1 MQPRSGGIALGIAL
15 ALGLTVLTAPGF
27 GLLAA
32 LAILIVAGVFLLP
45 RVALAVF
52 ALFLVLQPATVNLA
66 GGRDSALGDA
76 LQRVDEIILLAGVL
90 RVGLSIGAGRMRR
103 NWRWISLTAAFV
115 LAGTISGIAQ
125 HVSFTTIALGAFLAI
140 KFPLFFLTGLTVPWT
155 RDDARR
161 IVKTAVMAPPII
173 VALALL
179 LWLAPN
185 AIQSVFIDPA
195 AALEEGFARG
205 GMTAMTAPFSHPGQ
219 LGWALA
225 FCGCFA
231 VAALSARAV
240 GAAASGTSLGASLFG
255 ILASL
260 RRKPLLGLPLAVL
273 VGFGAGLKR
282 KQRMYAL
289 SGTAVL
295 LALLALAARSRVDAI
310 VADTT
315 ANYLDPYSP
324 TAARTML
331 YVTGWDIGAR
341 KFPLG
346 AGFGRFGGYIS
357 QIRYSPVYDEYG
369 LSTTYGL
376 SPDAPY
382 YIQDTYWPHILGE
395 AGWIGIAIVAG
406 LLVLLWRAAMQ
417 VWTRETDPWL
427 RALAFGAAMALVE
440 VILESAAAPV
450 FEGTLFAY
458 VTALPLAA
466 ALVISRNSERG
477 ELTSDASVPAE
488 ANAVNQRDNQ

>member
-1 MQPRSGGIALGIAL
+1 MTEPRRAGIGVVLAFALGAITI
-15 ALGLTVLTAPGF
+15 GAPGL

-32 LAILIVAGVFLLP
+32 LATLVIAGIFLLP
-45 RVALAVF
+45 RLALTVF
-52 ALFLVLQPATVNLA
+52 TIFLVLQPAIVNLA
-66 GGRDSALGDA
+66 GGRDTALGDA

-90 RVGLSIGAGRMRR
+90 RIGFWVAAGRMRHD
-103 NWRWISLTAAFV
+103 WRWIGLTAAFV
-115 LAGTISGIAQ
+115 SVGAISGVVQ
-125 HVSFTTIALGAFLAI
+125 HVPATTTLLGAFLAI
-140 KFPLFFLTGLTVPWT
+140 KFQLFFLTGLTVPWVQS
-155 RDDARR
+155 DARR
-161 IVKTAVMAPPII
+161 IVRAAVAAPPII
-173 VALALL
+173 VAIGLL

-185 AIQSVFIDPA
+185 DVQGVFIDPA
-195 AALEEGFARG
+195 AVLEEGFSRG

-231 VAALSARAV
+231 VAAFSARAI
-240 GAAASGTSLGASLFG
+240 GAAVLGTSLGASLFG

-260 RRKPLLGLPLAVL
+260 RRKPLIGLPLAVL

-282 KQRMYAL
+282 KQRIYAL
-289 SGTAVL
+289 GVTAVL
-295 LALLALAARSRVDAI
+295 VAFLSLAARSRVEAI

-315 ANYLDPYSP
+315 ANYLDPYTP

-331 YVTGWDIGAR
+331 YLTGWDIGA
-341 KFPLG
+341 KHFPLG
-346 AGFGRFGGYIS
+346 AGFGRFGGYVS
-357 QIRYSPVYDEYG
+357 QLRYSPIYDEYG

-376 SPDAPY
+376 SPEAPY

-395 AGWIGIAIVAG
+395 SGWLGITLVAG
-406 LLVLLWRAAMQ
+406 MLVLLWRSAMQ
-417 VWTRETDPWL
+417 VWAREADPWL

-440 VILESAAAPV
+440 VVLESAAAPV

-466 ALVISRNSERG
+466 ALVIQKRQ
-477 ELTSDASVPAE
+477 LPKAP
-488 ANAVNQRDNQ
+488 RDPRSTATGQQ